1 MTKLVTRYFYT
12 PGYHK
17 IIDEVTDSCE
27 MCLALK
33 QLPKEAFSETTGN
46 IEGFGTN
53 FSADVI
59 ERNKQNILIV
69 REKLSAFTMTKLIP
83 DQKANTLQEALISL
97 IVEFIPHSGTKVQVD
112 CATSWATLSTQSK
125 HGNSLLKRLNI
136 EIDLGRHNNKNKNP
150 ISDNACREFHKEV
163 LRLKP
168 EGTMLT
174 DSERAIVTAN
184 MNQRIRQLGL
194 SSKEICFRRDLISNE
209 EKIFDDSALVH
220 DILQKRENRHN
231 HPEDSQAPL
240 IQIGHNVF
248 LKNGKNKLKAR
259 ELYKVT
265 DVYDKD
271 NEAWATIQ
279 KQNSQF
285 RTKKY
290 EVKSAELLLLPGQ
303 TNQELQCPKKIRI
316 KTPEHVQTNDEIPL
330 RTPRRSAIIARRKI
344 ANAHTVNT
352 VKNSTHRDIPTH
364 GYDYEK
370 MIELAMYD
378 YDETY
383 YPVKDLEFDTTTE
396 ETSSTSSTI
405 SPEPELDDSTTI
417 DSNPTYSSD
426 SDTSRSLVEELALE
440 DTQVQPPTA
449 PKLPRDL
456 QSCQNLD
463 AQLSLPEVQDAI
475 SADAALGDL
484 RHYDTL
490 VFRRRRSNRNTSN
503 PQDYALFHSTGK
515 K

>member
-1 MTKLVTRYFYT
+1 M
-12 PGYHK
+12 
-17 IIDEVTDSCE
+17 
-27 MCLALK
+27 
-33 QLPKEAFSETTGN
+33 
-46 IEGFGTN
+46 
-53 FSADVI
+53 
-59 ERNKQNILIV
+59 
-69 REKLSAFTMTKLIP
+69 
-83 DQKANTLQEALISL
+83 
-97 IVEFIPHSGTKVQVD
+97 
-112 CATSWATLSTQSK
+112 
-125 HGNSLLKRLNI
+125 
-136 EIDLGRHNNKNKNP
+136 
-150 ISDNACREFHKEV
+150 
-163 LRLKP
+163 
-168 EGTMLT
+168 
-174 DSERAIVTAN
+174 
-184 MNQRIRQLGL
+184 
-194 SSKEICFRRDLISNE
+194 
-209 EKIFDDSALVH
+209 
-220 DILQKRENRHN
+220 
-231 HPEDSQAPL
+231 
-240 IQIGHNVF
+240 
-248 LKNGKNKLKAR
+248 
-259 ELYKVT
+259 
-265 DVYDKD
+265 
-271 NEAWATIQ
+271 
-279 KQNSQF
+279 
-285 RTKKY
+285 
-290 EVKSAELLLLPGQ
+290 
-303 TNQELQCPKKIRI
+303 
-316 KTPEHVQTNDEIPL
+316 

-383 YPVKDLEFDTTTE
+383 YPVKDLQFDTTTE